1 MSLFDQ
7 NHWYQIT
14 IPTFDTLSMTGFRPT
29 ANSPTAAVFFQ
40 TTNTSSPL
48 QRWQIYPI
56 ENSSYIIRSQSSL
69 GSAFLSVRA
78 NTSSESQNGGTT
90 VITRNASLASFESFW
105 RIETFN
111 NGLFPLKTVAN
122 GSDWNLFVK
131 DAGLMAMTNDIAGQ
145 QKNQGFN
152 FTRMG
157 KIDDEA
163 FSTIQTMTPSAIPT
177 TSTGQN

>member
-1 MSLFDQ
+1 MSLFDK

-14 IPTFDTLSMTGFRPT
+14 IPTFDTLSMTGLQPV
-29 ANSPTAAVFFQ
+29 ANSPAAAVFFH
-40 TTNTSSPL
+40 TTNTSSPA

-69 GSAFLSVRA
+69 GSAYLSVRA
-78 NTSSESQNGGTT
+78 NTTSESQNGGTT
-90 VITRNASLASFESFW
+90 AIIRNASLASHESFW
-105 RIETFN
+105 QTETFD

-122 GSDWNLFVK
+122 STKWNLFVK

-152 FTRMG
+152 FTRLG
-157 KIDDEA
+157 KIDDAA
-163 FSTIQTMTPSAIPT
+163 FSTIQVSLTAYACGP
-177 TSTGQN
+177 G